1 MIAKLK
7 LKDGTFFA
15 GQGFGAPVSSS
26 GEVVFST
33 GMVGYPETLTDPSF
47 YGQIL
52 VMTYPL
58 IGNYGVP
65 DRSYFES
72 RKIWIKGLIVQNYID
87 SPSHFESQR
96 TLSSWLESENIPG
109 IQGIDTRMLTTKL
122 RDQGVML
129 GKIELENQTIEEQ
142 YDPNAENVLPHV
154 SVAKPEVFGPG
165 KKNVVLI
172 DCGAKENIIR
182 SLVKRGVR
190 VTVVP
195 WDFDPLLQ
203 GLNFDGVVLPNGPG
217 DPQKATKTIAITKGL
232 LSQGVPLFGICL
244 GNQILS
250 LAAGGATYKLKFGH
264 RGQNQPCQ
272 ELASKRAMMTSQ
284 NHGFAVDPKSL
295 SSDWAEWFINLN
307 DGSNE
312 GIRHKLKPFFSVQF
326 HPEASPGPVEAKSLF
341 DEFVDLL

>member
-1 MIAKLK
+1 MIAKLI
-7 LKDGTFFA
+7 LKDGTSLA
-15 GQGFGAPVSSS
+15 GESFGAPVNSS

-65 DRSYFES
+65 DKSYFES
-72 RKIWIKGLIVQNYID
+72 KQIWIKGLIVQNYID
-87 SPSHFESQR
+87 SPSHFESKQ
-96 TLSSWLESENIPG
+96 TLSAWLKSQNIPAISG
-109 IQGIDTRMLTTKL
+109 VDTRALTTKL
-122 RDQGVML
+122 RDHGVLL
-129 GKIELENQTIEEQ
+129 GRIEAGTGLSEQ
-142 YDPNAENVLPHV
+142 YDPNLENVLPFV
-154 SVAKPEVFGPG
+154 SRNKIEVFGTG

-182 SLVKRGVR
+182 SLVRRGLR
-190 VTVVP
+190 VTVAP
-195 WDFDPLLQ
+195 WDFDPIKQ
-203 GLNFDGVVLPNGPG
+203 NLNFDGVILSNGPG
-217 DPQKATKTIAITKGL
+217 DPQKAAQTIEMTRGL
-232 LSQGVPLFGICL
+232 LSQRVPVFGICL
-244 GNQILS
+244 GNQILA
-250 LAAGGATYKLKFGH
+250 LAAGGRTYKLKFGH

-272 ELASKRAMMTSQ
+272 DVFSKRAIMTSQ

-295 SSDWAEWFINLN
+295 GKDWAEWFINLN

-326 HPEASPGPVEAKSLF
+326 HPESSPGPIEAKSLF
-341 DEFVDLL
+341 DEFVSLLR